1 MTLGRRGADV
11 RSLRI
16 GAMGSSGGS
25 AAGVPS
31 SHLKSREVGQVR
43 KLHVVALIVALI
55 YVTTWVLA
63 ARVQPRTD
71 IAHPASVVH
80 VGVFPN
86 PYEIGG

>member
-1 MTLGRRGADV
+1 
-11 RSLRI
+11 
-16 GAMGSSGGS
+16 
-25 AAGVPS
+25 
-31 SHLKSREVGQVR
+31 VR

-80 VGVFPN
+80 VGVFAN